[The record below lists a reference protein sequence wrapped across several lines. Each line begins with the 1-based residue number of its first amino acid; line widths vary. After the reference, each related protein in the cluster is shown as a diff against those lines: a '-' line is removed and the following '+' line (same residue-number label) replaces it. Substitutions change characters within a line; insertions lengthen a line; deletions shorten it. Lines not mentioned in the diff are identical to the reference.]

1 MSPPKQSRG
10 PDDWVWGC
18 EKSGIFTIK
27 SAYNLICRTETAQD
41 SDRWKCVWSWAGP
54 NRIRYFLWLAAK
66 ERLVTNTARL
76 RRGLTQDASCPQ
88 CAAREE
94 SIAHIL
100 RDCPFAVETWRRVE
114 GVDINGGVW
123 QEPYQT
129 WLQVS
134 LRSDADLKFGIT
146 CWYLWRARNERIF
159 ANSTENP
166 ATVAFKC
173 SLWRATVQ
181 KAMKRDAELVDGQQP
196 NGSVN
201 RGKAAAS
208 GILRDSNGKGLLAY
222 TMNLGICSITKAEIR
237 GALEGIKR
245 AWEAGYRKV
254 EIQLDSQAAIA
265 ILNDKKAVISHSH
278 GLEVMDY
285 RDWLSRDWEVDIKH
299 IYREANY
306 AADHLASRGHTCPRG
321 SHCIDL
327 TDCRL
332 AHFLRYDCMGIS
344 EPRLIISN

>member
-166 ATVAFKC
+166 
-173 SLWRATVQ
+173 
-181 KAMKRDAELVDGQQP
+181 D
-196 NGSVN
+196 GSVN

>member
-1 MSPPKQSRG
+1 MLDGAKSAIRDGTYTLFWTNIWVESGKRLIDEADTSVQGFNIDSTMAEFTTEDGQWDFDSLHRFLPQSCVDVIAGMSPPQQSRG

-27 SAYNLICRTETAQD
+27 SAYNLICRTETTQD

-54 NRIRYFLWLAAK
+54 NRIRYFLWLVAK
-66 ERLVTNTARL
+66 ERLLTNTARL

-88 CAAREE
+88 CTASEE
-94 SIAHIL
+94 SISHIL

-166 ATVAFKC
+166 ATVALKC
-173 SLWRATVQ
+173 SRWRATVQ
-181 KAMKRDAELVDGQQP
+181 KAMERDTELVDGRQP
-196 NGSVN
+196 RVCQEVAWHAGRTGWVTLNSDDSVN
-201 RGKAAAS
+201 RGKAAAG

-237 GALEGIKR
+237 GG
-245 AWEAGYRKV
+245 AGRY
-254 EIQLDSQAAIA
+254 QTGLGGGLSQ
-265 ILNDKKAVISHSH
+265 S
-278 GLEVMDY
+278 
-285 RDWLSRDWEVDIKH
+285 
-299 IYREANY
+299 
-306 AADHLASRGHTCPRG
+306 
-321 SHCIDL
+321 
-327 TDCRL
+327 
-332 AHFLRYDCMGIS
+332 
-344 EPRLIISN
+344 